1 MHTHHQMTG
10 EASLPLYVANGVTGT
25 RDMGSDLDL
34 VIPLRERTASGQL
47 LGPRI
52 IASGPILD
60 DRPADWPYR
69 LTVRTGEDARK
80 AVQLLKQRGVDFIK
94 VHDRT
99 PPEAYQRSRMKRSGR
114 AVIRRTPS
122 AGDHA

>member
-1 MHTHHQMTG
+1 
-10 EASLPLYVANGVTGT
+10 
-25 RDMGSDLDL
+25 DLDL

-60 DRPADWPYR
+60 DRPADSPYR
-69 LTVRTGEDARK
+69 PTRRNGEDARK

-99 PPEAYQRSRMKRSGR
+99 PPEAYQAIADETKRQGLSFARHLPRGITLEGGAAAR
-114 AVIRRTPS
+114 AQ
-122 AGDHA
+122 